1 MTRHASLR
9 EPELS
14 PMARRIVGAVL
25 LSIGL
30 HAAILGLLGVSAFRA
45 RLVAPPQFFQ
55 VSIQSAQ
62 TYPHQS
68 TPAALDSG
76 RALPSPV
83 IDRQPRSPVL
93 PKPDDSLPVS
103 TAHVPDKHEA
113 LPVMDVHPLVDMTY
127 YTARELDVLPQPVHP
142 VLPNF
147 PEQAKLAGLTGWVV
161 LTLKLDDTGA
171 VQSVVIKEANPPDV
185 FNQSALIAFQHAHFS
200 PGIKAGRAVYSR
212 LEIKVH
218 YGD

>member
-25 LSIGL
+25 LSTGL
-30 HAAILGLLGVSAFRA
+30 HAAILGLLGDGGSHA
-45 RLVAPPQFFQ
+45 RPAVFSKSFQ
-55 VSIQSAQ
+55 VSIQSVQ
-62 TYPHQS
+62 TSPHQS
-68 TPAALDSG
+68 AHTAPDSG

-83 IDRQPRSPVL
+83 IDRQSRSPSL
-93 PKPDDSLPVS
+93 PKPDSLAPVS
-103 TAHVPDKHEA
+103 TAHAPDKHEA
-113 LPVMDVHPLVDMTY
+113 LPVMNVHPLVDMTY

-147 PEQAKLAGLTGWVV
+147 PEQAKLAGLSGWVV

-171 VQSVVIKEANPPDV
+171 VRSVVMKEANPPDV

-200 PGIKAGRAVYSR
+200 PGMKAGRAVYSK